1 MSKLDELI
9 QQFCSDG
16 VKYKILEDVL
26 IIKNGRD
33 YKQFGEGEIP
43 VYGSGGIMG
52 YIDTAA
58 YDKPSVLIPRKGSL
72 DKLYY
77 VDSPFWNVDT
87 IFYTDIDTSLV
98 LPKYVYYWL
107 SGQHLE
113 RLNKAGG
120 VPSLTQS
127 VLNKVPIPVPPL
139 EVQQEI
145 VRILDQFIELTT
157 ELTAELKSEL
167 TARKRQH
174 KYHALSL
181 INGTHDVK
189 QVSLSCLGTWYGG
202 CTPSMANPSFW
213 TNGNIPWVS
222 SKDMKTPI
230 LTDTQNH
237 LTTEA
242 LAQTPIKLF
251 PKNTVAIVARSGILK
266 HTLPVAFIP
275 FETTVNQDIKVLVV
289 SHGVEPRYIYHVLN
303 TNSDDILKKA
313 KKQGGTVD
321 SLDIKKFMEYTVPL
335 PTLSE
340 QLRIVSLLDR
350 FDILYN
356 DLICK
361 LTAEI
366 EAHQKRYEYYRDK
379 LLNFG
384 ELG

>member
-145 VRILDQFIELTT
+145 VRILDQFT
-157 ELTAELKSEL
+157 ELTAELTAELKYEL

-189 QVSLSCLGTWYGG
+189 QVPLSCLGTWYGG

-213 TNGNIPWVS
+213 ANGNIPWVS

-303 TNSDDILKKA
+303 ANSDDILKKA

-356 DLICK
+356 DLTCK